1 MIDENAIIQPVEYTP
16 KYTKFK
22 VYYDTDYCKEGVK
35 EIEVEKPLTLAQMLN
50 RERRA
55 YLVKGIED

>member
-22 VYYDTDYCKEGVK
+22 VYYEDGVK